1 MGALHGGHLSLVD
14 AARQRC
20 DLVTVTIFVN
30 PLQFGDDTD
39 FNAYPRRLEED
50 IALCESA
57 GVGVV
62 FAPSEPEMYPAG
74 PGGTSVVP
82 GPLASR
88 LEGASRPGHFVGVTT
103 IVTKLLSLADGCVA
117 FFGEKDFQQLV
128 IVRRLVEDLDLPA
141 EIVGCPT
148 VREPDG
154 LAMSSRNRRLAPSE
168 REAAVSLW
176 RSLVA
181 GREAVGAGESDPQ
194 AVTSLME
201 KVLGDTEAVVPDYA
215 AVADPVSLSPVG
227 SIEGEVRLL
236 VAARIGSVRLIDNLA
251 ARPPPSAAR
260 PESAAARPAPSAARP
275 ESAAA
280 RLAPSAG

>member
-1 MGALHGGHLSLVD
+1 MKVLTTKGAFRSALAEARAGGQSVGLVPTMGALHAGHLSLID
-14 AARQRC
+14 AARERC
-20 DLVTVTIFVN
+20 GLVAVTIFVN

-39 FNAYPRRLEED
+39 FNAYPRRLQED
-50 IALCESA
+50 VACCESA

-62 FAPSEPEMYPAG
+62 FAPSENETYPAG
-74 PGGTSVVP
+74 RSGTSVVP

-128 IVRRLVEDLDLPA
+128 IVRQLVDDLDLPA

-154 LAMSSRNRRLAPSE
+154 LAMSSRNRRLAPAD
-168 REAAVSLW
+168 REAAGSLW

-181 GREAVGAGESDPQ
+181 GRD
-194 AVTSLME
+194 
-201 KVLGDTEAVVPDYA
+201 
-215 AVADPVSLSPVG
+215 AVAG
-227 SIEGEVRLL
+227 GEV
-236 VAARIGSVRLIDNLA
+236 
-251 ARPPPSAAR
+251 
-260 PESAAARPAPSAARP
+260 
-275 ESAAA
+275 
-280 RLAPSAG
+280 